1 MEIKNVNKIMGI
13 LFKISKEHQIDFS
26 SFFHDFYGGSEA
38 ISDCLQSPNGKKYKN
53 NEFRD
58 ILNFLKDTNSMDKSI
73 ENKILLKNNYENL
86 LIDEVEA
93 IWEQIDKKNDWT
105 FLETKVANIRKMGDN
120 LGSKKL
126 VNF

>member
-1 MEIKNVNKIMGI
+1 M
-13 LFKISKEHQIDFS
+13 
-26 SFFHDFYGGSEA
+26 
-38 ISDCLQSPNGKKYKN
+38 
-53 NEFRD
+53 
-58 ILNFLKDTNSMDKSI
+58 
-73 ENKILLKNNYENL
+73 ENKIRLKNNYENL

-105 FLETKVANIRKMGDN
+105 FLETKIANIRKMGDN

>member
-1 MEIKNVNKIMGI
+1 MVCYLRII
-13 LFKISKEHQIDFS
+13 
-26 SFFHDFYGGSEA
+26 
-38 ISDCLQSPNGKKYKN
+38 
-53 NEFRD
+53 R
-58 ILNFLKDTNSMDKSI
+58 
-73 ENKILLKNNYENL
+73 LKNNYENL

-105 FLETKVANIRKMGDN
+105 FLETKIANIRKMGDN